1 MVGAKARQAAVRAFP
16 KPNDRQNGGLESW
29 AVTNC
34 ASDKGTSDAL
44 GLCAQGFGQ
53 LLRGDAQE
61 R

>member
-34 ASDKGTSDAL
+34 ALDKSTSDTL
-44 GLCAQGFGQ
+44 GLCILGFGQ
-53 LLRGDAQE
+53 LLRRDTQE